1 MKRQLE
7 YSDASVIT
15 QESRKSVVQDS
26 TTQNHLPLNMNTI
39 KAQQENELETYKKR
53 QNFLK
58 LEKSLEQFQKRK
70 IEVAEQGSQSRR
82 NTTTICNTNIFYH

>member
-1 MKRQLE
+1 
-7 YSDASVIT
+7 
-15 QESRKSVVQDS
+15 
-26 TTQNHLPLNMNTI
+26 
-39 KAQQENELETYKKR
+39 
-53 QNFLK
+53 LK